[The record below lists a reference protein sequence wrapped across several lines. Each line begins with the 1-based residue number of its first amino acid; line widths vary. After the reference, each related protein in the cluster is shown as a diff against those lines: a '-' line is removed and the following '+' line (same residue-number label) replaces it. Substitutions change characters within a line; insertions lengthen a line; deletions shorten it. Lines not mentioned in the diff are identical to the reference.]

1 MRLVDTRL
9 MEIVRREQDNINS
22 IHLYGTGEYWAGFE
36 QSAYLLCRLFKAP
49 AISVLTHPDYPFPVV
64 MASIPD
70 SELNAYVRRH
80 PLKHDDAEYK
90 QLIATEI
97 SAAQYSRWH
106 RNEIQQFL

>member
-49 AISVLTHPDYPFPVV
+49 PVV